1 MLQVQ
6 VDNDGMNAFKEFK
19 QSKLRDA
26 SGALIT
32 WVMYGF
38 DNPKEPKNV
47 ILKSSGSGD
56 FAEFLA
62 GLPDRDSRYALFNLR
77 YQTKTGGDREKITL
91 LVWAPDESPVKAR
104 MLIAS
109 NKETVKT
116 QLEGVAIEFQ
126 SSKKGDISLAEWVE
140 KAQTTLK

>member
-19 QSKLRDA
+19 QSKLRDG
-26 SGALIT
+26 SGAQVT

-38 DNPKEPKNV
+38 DNPREPKKV
-47 ILKSSGSGD
+47 VLSASGTGD
-56 FAEFLA
+56 FNEFLA
-62 GLPDRDSRYALFNLR
+62 ALPERDSRYALFNLR
-77 YQTKTGGDREKITL
+77 YQTKAGGDREKITL
-91 LVWAPDESPVKAR
+91 LVWAPDEAPVKAR

-126 SSKKGDISLAEWVE
+126 SSKKGDISLNEWVE
-140 KAQTTLK
+140 KAQNTLK